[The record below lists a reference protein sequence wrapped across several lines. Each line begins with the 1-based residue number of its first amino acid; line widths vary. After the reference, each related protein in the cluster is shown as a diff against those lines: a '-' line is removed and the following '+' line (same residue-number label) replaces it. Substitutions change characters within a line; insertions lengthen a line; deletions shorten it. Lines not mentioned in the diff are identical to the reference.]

1 MESKIKKRGS
11 RQEVFEG
18 RALMTSGNLS
28 REDLIFNERTG
39 KIITN
44 KEKERGEKLKE
55 VMGRRNT
62 APPKISNFE
71 EEELPPVE
79 PELELKRTISEI
91 PPEEKAPVKSRR
103 TAATPRKPKAA
114 AKKKTVE
121 LLVPELEIQE

>member
-1 MESKIKKRGS
+1 MENPKIKKRGS

-44 KEKERGEKLKE
+44 KEKERGDKLKE
-55 VMGRRNT
+55 VMGSKK
-62 APPKISNFE
+62 ADSQDLKSCK
-71 EEELPPVE
+71 EELPPVE

-91 PPEEKAPVKSRR
+91 PPEEKATSKSRR
-103 TAATPRKPKAA
+103 TAAPRKPKAA